1 MAEVT
6 YLEAIRQGLFE
17 EMERDPNVLVL
28 GEDIATYGGAFKVTK
43 GLLEKF
49 GPNRVVDTPISESL
63 IAGASFGMCLT
74 GLRPVSEMQFAD
86 FVTGCCD
93 QLIQMIAK
101 AHYRWGAAAPMVMRL
116 PCGANVHG
124 GPFHSQNP
132 EAIFFNTP
140 GLKMVAPSN
149 PYDAKGLLK
158 AAIRDDN
165 PVLYFEHKYLYRRV
179 KAELPEEDYTVP
191 IGKGAVVKPG
201 SSLSII
207 TYGST
212 VVYSLEAAQTL
223 AAEGIDVEIVDLRSL
238 LPWDK
243 DIVAES
249 VKKTGRALVL
259 YEATLTG
266 GVGAEY
272 AAWIAEHCFDYLD
285 APVMRVASLD
295 IPTPFAPELEEAFL
309 PLPPKIVDA
318 CRRLAKY

>member
-1 MAEVT
+1 
-6 YLEAIRQGLFE
+6 
-17 EMERDPNVLVL
+17 
-28 GEDIATYGGAFKVTK
+28 
-43 GLLEKF
+43 
-49 GPNRVVDTPISESL
+49 
-63 IAGASFGMCLT
+63 
-74 GLRPVSEMQFAD
+74 MQFAD

-318 CRRLAKY
+318 CRD